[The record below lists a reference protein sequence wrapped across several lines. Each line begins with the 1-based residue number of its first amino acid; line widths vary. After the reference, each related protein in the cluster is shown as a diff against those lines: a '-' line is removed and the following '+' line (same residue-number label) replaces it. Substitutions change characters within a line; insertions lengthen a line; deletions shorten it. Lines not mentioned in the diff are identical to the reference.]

1 MKMKRSKIDI
11 INSTVESYLKR
22 RGYQDIDIF
31 NKSDHNKTIT
41 SEESLL
47 REMAQS
53 ATSTK
58 NSIIFSAITNDVTA
72 ADQAYKKLRAWIN
85 LINDETV
92 QEDLMNLL
100 YPIFCHLYLEM
111 LHAGN
116 LQAAIEFF
124 NSNRSDFITCKEKN
138 FLDELSCVFSIQ
150 DAESKPIVNAFK
162 IRKYRVD
169 MSDESHNALQKY
181 LAKHGHVIIMQI
193 INIHVTINIKIENMM
208 EEEEENDSG
217 SKFGDININGHMEQ
231 NAGTGTDREMRELLE
246 VIRGLNNNPYKPLKI
261 FRIGNSI
268 EKGSCATIPNKM
280 DKFAV
285 GFNENTIRL
294 WPMGSTRLM
303 RPLSKPP
310 MKKIICGSEIDINI
324 DNNDVEVESSGAVVL
339 RGHTDAVHDM
349 RFIHDSEI
357 LLSVSSDND
366 MRAWS
371 MVNYSCIGTYNGHN
385 YPIWCM
391 DTSLDDTYIA
401 TGSHD
406 RTAKLWTLDRK
417 FPVRIFAGHYMDINS
432 IKFHPN
438 GNYLATGSADKSVK
452 LWSKENGE
460 ALRSYPGVQST
471 IYCLAFSPDGK
482 YLAAAGDDKTV
493 LIWDLATDGLLNELK
508 GHEGTIMNLDW
519 SPDGQFIVSGDM
531 NGTVRLWSAKI
542 ATNNGISIPMQSTS
556 EIDIPAVQ
564 VLQSNGK
571 AILTLRFNPRNNSPM
586 CVVTA

>member
-47 REMAQS
+47 REMAH
-53 ATSTK
+53 
-58 NSIIFSAITNDVTA
+58 AITNDVTA

-162 IRKYRVD
+162 IRKYR
-169 MSDESHNALQKY
+169 
-181 LAKHGHVIIMQI
+181 I

-303 RPLSKPP
+303 RPL
-310 MKKIICGSEIDINI
+310 
-324 DNNDVEVESSGAVVL
+324 
-339 RGHTDAVHDM
+339 
-349 RFIHDSEI
+349 
-357 LLSVSSDND
+357 
-366 MRAWS
+366 
-371 MVNYSCIGTYNGHN
+371 
-385 YPIWCM
+385 
-391 DTSLDDTYIA
+391 
-401 TGSHD
+401 
-406 RTAKLWTLDRK
+406 
-417 FPVRIFAGHYMDINS
+417 IFAGHYMDINS